1 MTRALWILWKREV
14 GAILHSPIAW
24 VLLTCMSLINGFSF
38 SQCVAYLDQGVKE
51 FTVMQ
56 IYFYIFHFWFLLI
69 ILVPILTMRL
79 FSEEYKTGTIEMLLT
94 APVKDGDV
102 ILSKFFGVLFFYLLL
117 WIPSLLGLAIFQAVT
132 HQAVPVAW
140 IPLGFSYLMVTLVGM
155 LYLSIGLFAS
165 VLTRNQAVA
174 AMISFTMIA
183 LLFFSGFLSYLVR
196 DPGWREALSYI
207 FTLEQMRSFS
217 AGLFDSRPV
226 VFYMSGTVFF
236 LIITRQVMAGRRLK
250 G

>member
-155 LYLSIGLFAS
+155 LYMSIGLFAS

-196 DPGWREALSYI
+196 DPGWREALNYI

-226 VFYMSGTVFF
+226 VFYLSGTLFF
-236 LIITRQVMAGRRLK
+236 LILTRQVMAGRRLN

>member
-1 MTRALWILWKREV
+1 
-14 GAILHSPIAW
+14 
-24 VLLTCMSLINGFSF
+24 MSLINGFSF
-38 SQCVAYLDQGVKE
+38 SQCVAYLGQGVKE

-117 WIPSLLGLAIFQAVT
+117 WIPSLLGLAIFQVVT

-183 LLFFSGFLSYLVR
+183 LLFFAGFLSYLVR
-196 DPGWREALSYI
+196 DPGWRDALSYI

-217 AGLFDSRPV
+217 AGQFDSRPV
-226 VFYMSGTVFF
+226 VLYLSGTAFF
-236 LIITRQVMAGRRLK
+236 LILTRQVMAGRRLK

>member
-24 VLLTCMSLINGFSF
+24 VLMTCMALINGFSF
-38 SQCVAYLDQGVKE
+38 SQCVAYLGQGVKE

-94 APVKDGDV
+94 APVRDGDV

-117 WIPSLLGLAIFQAVT
+117 WIPSLLGLAIFQLVT
-132 HQAVPVAW
+132 KQAVPVAW
-140 IPLGFSYLMVTLVGM
+140 IPLGFSYMMVTLVGM
-155 LYLSIGLFAS
+155 MYLSIGLFAS

-174 AMISFTMIA
+174 AMISFTTIA
-183 LLFFSGFLSYLVR
+183 LLFFAGFLSYLVR

-226 VFYMSGTVFF
+226 VFYLSGTVFF
-236 LIITRQVMAGRRLK
+236 LILTRQVMAGRRLK

>member
-140 IPLGFSYLMVTLVGM
+140 IPLGFSYLMVILVGM

-183 LLFFSGFLSYLVR
+183 LLFFAGFLSYLVR
-196 DPGWREALSYI
+196 DPGWRDALSYI

-217 AGLFDSRPV
+217 AGQFDSRPV
-226 VFYMSGTVFF
+226 VLYLSGTAFF
-236 LIITRQVMAGRRLK
+236 LILTRQVMAGRRLK

>member
-38 SQCVAYLDQGVKE
+38 SQCVAYLGQGVKE

-102 ILSKFFGVLFFYLLL
+102 ILAKFFGVLFFYLLL
-117 WIPSLLGLAIFQAVT
+117 WIPSLLGLAIFQLVT
-132 HQAVPVAW
+132 HQTVPVAW

-183 LLFFSGFLSYLVR
+183 LLFFAGFLSYLVR
-196 DPGWREALSYI
+196 DPGWREVLNYI

-226 VFYMSGTVFF
+226 VFYLSGTAFF
-236 LIITRQVMAGRRLK
+236 LILTRQVMTGRRLK

>member
-1 MTRALWILWKREV
+1 MTRAFWILWKREV

-24 VLLTCMSLINGFSF
+24 VLMTCMALINGFSF
-38 SQCVAYLDQGVKE
+38 SQCVAYLGQGVKE

-94 APVKDGDV
+94 APVLDGDV
-102 ILSKFFGVLFFYLLL
+102 ILSKFFGALFFYLLL
-117 WIPSLLGLAIFQAVT
+117 WIPSLLGLVIFQSVT
-132 HQAVPVAW
+132 HHAVPIAW

-165 VLTRNQAVA
+165 VLSRNQAVS
-174 AMISFTMIA
+174 AMISFTVIA
-183 LLFFSGFLSYLVR
+183 LLFFSGFVSYLVR
-196 DPGWREALSYI
+196 DPGWREVLNYI
-207 FTLEQMRSFS
+207 FTLEQMRAFS

-226 VFYMSGTVFF
+226 VFYLSGTVFF
-236 LIITRQVMAGRRLK
+236 LILTRQVMAGRRLN

>member
-196 DPGWREALSYI
+196 DPGWREALNYI

-226 VFYMSGTVFF
+226 VFYLSGTVFF
-236 LIITRQVMAGRRLK
+236 LILTRQVMAGRRLN

>member
-24 VLLTCMSLINGFSF
+24 VLLTCMSLISGFSF
-38 SQCVAYLDQGVKE
+38 SQCVAYLGQGVKE

-155 LYLSIGLFAS
+155 LYLSIGLFTS

-183 LLFFSGFLSYLVR
+183 LLFFAGFLSYLVR
-196 DPGWREALSYI
+196 DPGWRDALSYI

-217 AGLFDSRPV
+217 AGQFDSRPV
-226 VFYMSGTVFF
+226 VLYLSGTAFF
-236 LIITRQVMAGRRLK
+236 LILTRQVMAGRRLK

>member
-24 VLLTCMSLINGFSF
+24 VLMTCMALINGFSF
-38 SQCVAYLDQGVKE
+38 SQCVAYLGQGVKE

-94 APVKDGDV
+94 APVRDGDV

-117 WIPSLLGLAIFQAVT
+117 WIPSLLGLAIFQLVT
-132 HQAVPVAW
+132 KQAVPVAW

-155 LYLSIGLFAS
+155 MYLSIGLFAS

-174 AMISFTMIA
+174 AMISFTTIA
-183 LLFFSGFLSYLVR
+183 LLFFAGFLSYLVR

-226 VFYMSGTVFF
+226 VFYLSGTVFF
-236 LIITRQVMAGRRLK
+236 LILTRQVMAGRRLK

>member
-226 VFYMSGTVFF
+226 VFYLSGTVFF
-236 LIITRQVMAGRRLK
+236 LILTRQVMSGRRLK

>member
-1 MTRALWILWKREV
+1 
-14 GAILHSPIAW
+14 
-24 VLLTCMSLINGFSF
+24 
-38 SQCVAYLDQGVKE
+38 
-51 FTVMQ
+51 
-56 IYFYIFHFWFLLI
+56 
-69 ILVPILTMRL
+69 
-79 FSEEYKTGTIEMLLT
+79 MLLT

-226 VFYMSGTVFF
+226 VFYLSGTVFF
-236 LIITRQVMAGRRLK
+236 LILTRQVMSGRRLK

>member
-1 MTRALWILWKREV
+1 
-14 GAILHSPIAW
+14 
-24 VLLTCMSLINGFSF
+24 
-38 SQCVAYLDQGVKE
+38 VAYLDQGVKE

-117 WIPSLLGLAIFQAVT
+117 WIPSLLGLVIFQAVT

-196 DPGWREALSYI
+196 DPGWREALNYI

-226 VFYMSGTVFF
+226 VFYLSGTVFF
-236 LIITRQVMAGRRLK
+236 LILTRQVMAGRRLN

>member
-24 VLLTCMSLINGFSF
+24 VLLTCTSLINGFSF
-38 SQCVAYLDQGVKE
+38 SQCVAYLGQGVKE

-117 WIPSLLGLAIFQAVT
+117 WIPSLLGLAIFQVVT

-183 LLFFSGFLSYLVR
+183 LLFFAGFLSYLVR
-196 DPGWREALSYI
+196 DPGWRDALSYI

-217 AGLFDSRPV
+217 AGQFDSRPV
-226 VFYMSGTVFF
+226 VLYLSGTAFF
-236 LIITRQVMAGRRLK
+236 LILTRQVMAGRRLK

>member
-24 VLLTCMSLINGFSF
+24 VLMTCMALINGFSF
-38 SQCVAYLDQGVKE
+38 SQCVAYLGQGVKE

-94 APVKDGDV
+94 APVLDGDV
-102 ILSKFFGVLFFYLLL
+102 ILSKFFGALFFYLLL
-117 WIPSLLGLAIFQAVT
+117 WIPSLVGLVIFQSVT
-132 HQAVPVAW
+132 HHAVPIAW

-165 VLTRNQAVA
+165 VLTRNQAVS
-174 AMISFTMIA
+174 AMISFTVIA
-183 LLFFSGFLSYLVR
+183 LLFFSGFVSYLVK
-196 DPGWREALSYI
+196 DPGWREALNYI
-207 FTLEQMRSFS
+207 FTLEQMRAFS

-226 VFYMSGTVFF
+226 VFYLSGTVFF
-236 LIITRQVMAGRRLK
+236 LILTRQVMAGRRLN

>member
-24 VLLTCMSLINGFSF
+24 VLMTCMALINGFSF
-38 SQCVAYLDQGVKE
+38 SQCVAYLGQGVKE

-94 APVKDGDV
+94 APVRDGDV

-117 WIPSLLGLAIFQAVT
+117 WIPYLLGLAIFQLVT
-132 HQAVPVAW
+132 KQAVPVAW

-155 LYLSIGLFAS
+155 MYLSIGLFAS

-174 AMISFTMIA
+174 AMISFTTIA
-183 LLFFSGFLSYLVR
+183 LLFFAGFLSYLVR

-226 VFYMSGTVFF
+226 VFYLSGTVFF
-236 LIITRQVMAGRRLK
+236 LILTRQVMAGRRLK

>member
-1 MTRALWILWKREV
+1 V

-102 ILSKFFGVLFFYLLL
+102 LLSKFFGVLFFYLLL

-226 VFYMSGTVFF
+226 VFYLSGTVFF
-236 LIITRQVMAGRRLK
+236 LILTRQVMAGRRLK

>member
-1 MTRALWILWKREV
+1 
-14 GAILHSPIAW
+14 
-24 VLLTCMSLINGFSF
+24 
-38 SQCVAYLDQGVKE
+38 
-51 FTVMQ
+51 VMQ

-196 DPGWREALSYI
+196 DPGWREALNYI

-226 VFYMSGTVFF
+226 VFYLSGTVFF
-236 LIITRQVMAGRRLK
+236 LILTRQVMAGRRLN

>member
-38 SQCVAYLDQGVKE
+38 SQCVAYLGQGVKE

-102 ILSKFFGVLFFYLLL
+102 ILAKFFGVLFFYLLL
-117 WIPSLLGLAIFQAVT
+117 WIPSLLGSAIFQLVT

-183 LLFFSGFLSYLVR
+183 LLFFAGFLSYLVR
-196 DPGWREALSYI
+196 DPGWREVLNYI

-226 VFYMSGTVFF
+226 VFYLSGTAFF
-236 LIITRQVMAGRRLK
+236 LILTRQVMTGRRLN

>member
-1 MTRALWILWKREV
+1 
-14 GAILHSPIAW
+14 
-24 VLLTCMSLINGFSF
+24 MSLINGFSF
-38 SQCVAYLDQGVKE
+38 SQCVAYLGQGVKE

-102 ILSKFFGVLFFYLLL
+102 ILAKFFGVLFFYLLL
-117 WIPSLLGLAIFQAVT
+117 WIPSLLGLAIFQLVT

-183 LLFFSGFLSYLVR
+183 LLFFAGFLSYLVR
-196 DPGWREALSYI
+196 DPGWREVLNYI

-226 VFYMSGTVFF
+226 VFYLSGTAFF
-236 LIITRQVMAGRRLK
+236 LILTRQVMTGRRLK

>member
-24 VLLTCMSLINGFSF
+24 VLMTCMALINGFSF
-38 SQCVAYLDQGVKE
+38 SQCVAYLGQGVKE

-94 APVKDGDV
+94 APVRDGDV

-117 WIPSLLGLAIFQAVT
+117 WIPSLLGLAIFQLVT
-132 HQAVPVAW
+132 KQAVPVAW

-155 LYLSIGLFAS
+155 MYLSIGLFAS

-174 AMISFTMIA
+174 AMISFTTIA
-183 LLFFSGFLSYLVR
+183 LLFFAGFLSYLVR

-226 VFYMSGTVFF
+226 VFYVSGTVFF
-236 LIITRQVMAGRRLK
+236 LILTRQVMAGRRLK

>member
-24 VLLTCMSLINGFSF
+24 VLLTCMSLISGFSF
-38 SQCVAYLDQGVKE
+38 SQCVAYLGQGVKE

-102 ILSKFFGVLFFYLLL
+102 IHSKFFGVLFFYLLL
-117 WIPSLLGLAIFQAVT
+117 WIPSLLGLAIFQVVT

-196 DPGWREALSYI
+196 DPGWREALNYI

-226 VFYMSGTVFF
+226 VFYLSGTVFF
-236 LIITRQVMAGRRLK
+236 LILTRQVMAGRRLN

>member
-24 VLLTCMSLINGFSF
+24 VLMTCMALINGFSF
-38 SQCVAYLDQGVKE
+38 SQCVAYLGQGVKE

-94 APVKDGDV
+94 APVRDGDV

-117 WIPSLLGLAIFQAVT
+117 WIPSLLGLAIFQLVT
-132 HQAVPVAW
+132 KQAVPVPW

-155 LYLSIGLFAS
+155 MYLSIGLFAS

-174 AMISFTMIA
+174 AMISFTTIA
-183 LLFFSGFLSYLVR
+183 LLFFAGFLSYLVR

-226 VFYMSGTVFF
+226 VFYLSGTVFF
-236 LIITRQVMAGRRLK
+236 LILTRQVMAGRRLK

>member
-196 DPGWREALSYI
+196 DPGWREAMSYI

-226 VFYMSGTVFF
+226 VFYLSGTVFF
-236 LIITRQVMAGRRLK
+236 LILTRQVMSGRRLK

>member
-1 MTRALWILWKREV
+1 MTRAFWILWKREV

-24 VLLTCMSLINGFSF
+24 VLMTCMALINGFSF
-38 SQCVAYLDQGVKE
+38 SQCVAYLGQGVKE

-94 APVKDGDV
+94 APVLDGDV
-102 ILSKFFGVLFFYLLL
+102 ILSKFFGALFFYLLL
-117 WIPSLLGLAIFQAVT
+117 WIPSLVGLAIFQFIT
-132 HQAVPVAW
+132 HHAVPIAW

-165 VLTRNQAVA
+165 VLTRNQAVS
-174 AMISFTMIA
+174 AMISFTVIA
-183 LLFFSGFLSYLVR
+183 LLFFSGFVSYLVR
-196 DPGWREALSYI
+196 DPGWREALNYI
-207 FTLEQMRSFS
+207 FTLEQMRAFS

-226 VFYMSGTVFF
+226 VFYLSGTVFF
-236 LIITRQVMAGRRLK
+236 LILTRQVMAGRRLN

>member
-1 MTRALWILWKREV
+1 
-14 GAILHSPIAW
+14 
-24 VLLTCMSLINGFSF
+24 MSLINGFSF

-102 ILSKFFGVLFFYLLL
+102 ILSKFFGALFFYLLL

-196 DPGWREALSYI
+196 DPGWREALNYI

-226 VFYMSGTVFF
+226 VFYLSGTVFF
-236 LIITRQVMAGRRLK
+236 LILTRQVMAGRRLN

>member
-140 IPLGFSYLMVTLVGM
+140 IPLGFSYLMVTMVGM

-226 VFYMSGTVFF
+226 VFYLSGTVFF
-236 LIITRQVMAGRRLK
+236 LILTRQVMAGRRLK

>member
-24 VLLTCMSLINGFSF
+24 VLMTCMALINGFSF
-38 SQCVAYLDQGVKE
+38 SQCVAYLGQGVKE

-94 APVKDGDV
+94 APVRDGDV

-117 WIPSLLGLAIFQAVT
+117 WIPSLLGLAIFQLVT
-132 HQAVPVAW
+132 KQAVPVAW

-155 LYLSIGLFAS
+155 MYLSIGLFAS
-165 VLTRNQAVA
+165 VLTRSQAVA
-174 AMISFTMIA
+174 AMISLTTIA
-183 LLFFSGFLSYLVR
+183 LLFFAGFLSYLVR

-226 VFYMSGTVFF
+226 VFYLSGTVFF
-236 LIITRQVMAGRRLK
+236 LILTRQVMAGRRLK

>member
-24 VLLTCMSLINGFSF
+24 VLLNCMSLINGFSF
-38 SQCVAYLDQGVKE
+38 SQCVAYLGQGVKE

-102 ILSKFFGVLFFYLLL
+102 ILAKFFGVLFFYLLL
-117 WIPSLLGLAIFQAVT
+117 WIPSLLGLAIFQLVT

-183 LLFFSGFLSYLVR
+183 LLFFAGFLSYLVR
-196 DPGWREALSYI
+196 DPGWREVLNYI

-226 VFYMSGTVFF
+226 VFYLSGTAFF
-236 LIITRQVMAGRRLK
+236 LILTRQVMTGRRLN

>member
-1 MTRALWILWKREV
+1 
-14 GAILHSPIAW
+14 
-24 VLLTCMSLINGFSF
+24 
-38 SQCVAYLDQGVKE
+38 VAYLDQGVKE

-102 ILSKFFGVLFFYLLL
+102 ILSKFFGVLFFYLML

-226 VFYMSGTVFF
+226 VFYLSGTVFF
-236 LIITRQVMAGRRLK
+236 LILTRQVMAGRRLK

>member
-24 VLLTCMSLINGFSF
+24 VLMTCMALINGFSF
-38 SQCVAYLDQGVKE
+38 SQCVAYLGQGVKE

-94 APVKDGDV
+94 APVRDGDV

-117 WIPSLLGLAIFQAVT
+117 WIPSLLGLAIFQLVT
-132 HQAVPVAW
+132 KQAVPVAW

-155 LYLSIGLFAS
+155 MYLSIGLFAS

-174 AMISFTMIA
+174 AMISFTTIA
-183 LLFFSGFLSYLVR
+183 LLFFAGFLSYLVR
-196 DPGWREALSYI
+196 DPGWREALSYL

-226 VFYMSGTVFF
+226 VFYLSGTVFF
-236 LIITRQVMAGRRLK
+236 LILTRQVMAGRRLK

>member
-1 MTRALWILWKREV
+1 
-14 GAILHSPIAW
+14 
-24 VLLTCMSLINGFSF
+24 
-38 SQCVAYLDQGVKE
+38 
-51 FTVMQ
+51 MQ

-79 FSEEYKTGTIEMLLT
+79 FSEEFKTGTIEMLLT

-102 ILSKFFGVLFFYLLL
+102 ILAKFFGVLFFYLLL
-117 WIPSLLGLAIFQAVT
+117 WIPSLLGLAIFQLVT

-183 LLFFSGFLSYLVR
+183 LLFFAGFLSYLVR
-196 DPGWREALSYI
+196 DPGWREVLNYI

-226 VFYMSGTVFF
+226 VFYLSGTAFF
-236 LIITRQVMAGRRLK
+236 LILTRQVMTGRRLN